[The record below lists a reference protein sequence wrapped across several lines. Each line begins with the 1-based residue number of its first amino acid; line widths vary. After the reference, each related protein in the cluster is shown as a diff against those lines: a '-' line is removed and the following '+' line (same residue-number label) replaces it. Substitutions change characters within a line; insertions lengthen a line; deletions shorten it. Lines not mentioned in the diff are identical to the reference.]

1 MAWARTPAKV
11 VRGARPAIRARGYL
25 VALRAGHTLQLRPEP
40 TRLREIVEQDVTRH
54 QPTSRRRG
62 PQGGEVRV
70 EVTVEPDA
78 AGDRWAVVRVRDHGI
93 GIPSQ
98 DVERIFSQFFRAA
111 SQQ

>member
-1 MAWARTPAKV
+1 
-11 VRGARPAIRARGYL
+11 
-25 VALRAGHTLQLRPEP
+25 
-40 TRLREIVEQDVTRH
+40 
-54 QPTSRRRG
+54 
-62 PQGGEVRV
+62 V